1 MRKIIIFI
9 LFIISVFVINAAFY
23 FISDDYRFFLK
34 KIKNGDDIVY
44 EVNKPVND
52 NFSIE
57 NPDSTTVVESNTIDS
72 LSFFPLAEKKEESKV
87 ILWKNYQNIL
97 SLFSKYDLKK
107 IELNSNLFDLT
118 NEYPDDYFEYYSKD
132 LTLYFFPTKKYNE
145 VYDIFHVLKFE
156 LPIELN
162 KVNNFWEGSFY
173 INLEK
178 DIQDRFI
185 RLVIVENGV
194 VFGLKIKKDIYNEV
208 KTTLDT
214 MKK

>member
-1 MRKIIIFI
+1 
-9 LFIISVFVINAAFY
+9 
-23 FISDDYRFFLK
+23 
-34 KIKNGDDIVY
+34 VY

>member
-34 KIKNGDDIVY
+34 KIKNGDEIVY

-72 LSFFPLAEKKEESKV
+72 LSFFPLAEKKEEPKV

>member
-34 KIKNGDDIVY
+34 KIKNGDEIVY